1 MEKILKHQKEEIA
14 FQWKGNSENA
24 DIKKAIA
31 LKIAFIIQGMSD
43 DTTLWVKTGEYEA
56 ETKETTAREKYQNVP
71 MDYWVVIS
79 DYIEKDNEIKH
90 IKKARI
96 VKDKNFSSKYHFLN
110 EEPTLFD
117 NTEENE
123 TEEEKK
129 EIKELQGELKK
140 AVKDFSDKTGIKVE
154 VC

>member
-1 MEKILKHQKEEIA
+1 MEKILKNQEEEIA
-14 FQWKGNSENA
+14 FQWRGNSENP

-31 LKIAFIIQGMSD
+31 LKIAFIIQSMSD

-56 ETKETTAREKYQNVP
+56 ETKEKIARVKYQNVP

-96 VKDKNFSSKYHFLN
+96 VKDKNFSSKYHILN
-110 EEPTLFD
+110 NEPTLFD
-117 NTEENE
+117 DTEENGSE
-123 TEEEKK
+123 RELEKV
-129 EIKELQGELKK
+129 L
-140 AVKDFSDKTGIKVE
+140 KDFSDKTGIKAE